1 MASDSHRDGRT
12 QTKNTPAWPAIG
24 YESMPWRSEAPPG
37 TASRREIRR
46 HHGPYQAAVPA
57 KIARLSPH
65 LPPDVTATA
74 EQASNEISRFDAE
87 MGGEIAPFH
96 AVLLRSESAASSRI
110 ENLTASA
117 RAIAEAEL
125 GETGRRNASEI
136 VANTSAMRAA
146 IALSDRIDADAIL
159 AMHRALME
167 HAAPDIAGRWRSQPV
182 WIGGSDLGPHAAL
195 FVPPRHTRV
204 EPAID
209 DLVRFA
215 TRDDLPALAQA
226 AIAHAQFETIHPFP
240 DGNGRTGRA
249 LLHATLRSKALT
261 RTVTVPVSAGL
272 LTDTTTY
279 FDALTRYRDGDPTA
293 IVIRVAEASFAA
305 IANGRRLVSDL
316 RAIRQAWDRR
326 VAVRRDSA
334 AWRVADLLLRH
345 PVINATLLARELGIG
360 ANNAPRYIAPLEKS
374 DVLVEF
380 TDRKRNR
387 AWRAPEILQALD
399 AFATRAGRRRIG

>member
-1 MASDSHRDGRT
+1 
-12 QTKNTPAWPAIG
+12 
-24 YESMPWRSEAPPG
+24 
-37 TASRREIRR
+37 
-46 HHGPYQAAVPA
+46 
-57 KIARLSPH
+57 
-65 LPPDVTATA
+65 VTATA
-74 EQASNEISRFDAE
+74 AEASNEISRFDAE

-96 AVLLRSESAASSRI
+96 AVLLRSESTSSSQI

-117 RAIAEAEL
+117 RSIAEAEL
-125 GETGRRNASEI
+125 GDTGRRNASEI
-136 VANTSAMRAA
+136 VANTNAMKAA

-167 HAAPDIAGRWRSQPV
+167 QTDPDTAGQWRSQQV
-182 WIGGSDLGPHAAL
+182 WIGGSNLGPHDAL
-195 FVPPRHTRV
+195 FVPPQHTRV

-209 DLVRFA
+209 DLVRFV
-215 TRDDLPALAQA
+215 TRDDLPALTQA

-249 LLHATLRSKALT
+249 LLHAMLRAKALT

-272 LTDTTTY
+272 LTDTRTY
-279 FDALTRYRDGDPTA
+279 FAALTAYRDGDPTG

-316 RAIRQAWDRR
+316 RAVRQDWDRR
-326 VAVRRDSA
+326 IAARSDSA

-345 PVINATLLARELGIG
+345 PVINSSLLTRELGIK
-360 ANNAPRYIAPLEKS
+360 ANNAPRYIQPLEKAN
-374 DVLVEF
+374 VLVEF

-387 AWRAPEILQALD
+387 AWRTPEILEALD